1 MCNILMQIVLIRGK
15 KRKKERN
22 VQLTTFWNK
31 SNIMQHFE
39 KLASA
44 MKLIITGR
52 FKEAVMRL
60 QNS

>member
-1 MCNILMQIVLIRGK
+1 MQIVLIRGK

-31 SNIMQHFE
+31 SNIMQYFE
-39 KLASA
+39 KLSA
-44 MKLIITGR
+44 MKLIIIGS